1 MPFKIFVVRLADIN
15 NYISLFPGSDKSKTM
30 DEAELN
36 KILLHYVPNIWSKQY
51 YLQGWDLDIKTFKA
65 ACSIFKIT
73 KIAE

>member
-36 KILLHYVPNIWSKQY
+36 KILLRYVPNIWSKQY

-65 ACSIFKIT
+65 TCSMFKIM
-73 KIAE
+73 KIVE